1 MSEKSQK
8 KKTLWFV
15 LTGIIGLAA
24 CIGIYC
30 GYQAHMRKAEELRQ
44 EKSRVER
51 EAKRAAE
58 EEERTRKMQEIL
70 DNVKKRTAQKQAAQ
84 IHTQTSPE
92 QRNAKLKAEIN
103 LENILLH
110 VDTAIE
116 NAVSYQYDKEAK
128 KQAINKFGDFLECAC
143 EKAEIMV

>member
-8 KKTLWFV
+8 KKTLCLV

-70 DNVKKRTAQKQAAQ
+70 SFYREQCVLMNEKEV
-84 IHTQTSPE
+84 TQQE
-92 QRNAKLKAEIN
+92 
-103 LENILLH
+103 
-110 VDTAIE
+110 
-116 NAVSYQYDKEAK
+116 AVRLYMG
-128 KQAINKFGDFLECAC
+128 I
-143 EKAEIMV
+143 

>member
-30 GYQAHMRKAEELRQ
+30 GYQAYMRKAEELRQ
-44 EKSRVER
+44 EKSRVEQ

-58 EEERTRKMQEIL
+58 AEKLGKEMRELVGRIEERRAAKEA
-70 DNVKKRTAQKQAAQ
+70 AQKQ
-84 IHTQTSPE
+84 
-92 QRNAKLKAEIN
+92 K
-103 LENILLH
+103 
-110 VDTAIE
+110 
-116 NAVSYQYDKEAK
+116 
-128 KQAINKFGDFLECAC
+128 
-143 EKAEIMV
+143 

>member
-44 EKSRVER
+44 EKSRVEQ

-58 EEERTRKMQEIL
+58 AEKLGKEMRELVGRIEERRAAKEA
-70 DNVKKRTAQKQAAQ
+70 AQKQ
-84 IHTQTSPE
+84 
-92 QRNAKLKAEIN
+92 K
-103 LENILLH
+103 
-110 VDTAIE
+110 
-116 NAVSYQYDKEAK
+116 
-128 KQAINKFGDFLECAC
+128 
-143 EKAEIMV
+143 